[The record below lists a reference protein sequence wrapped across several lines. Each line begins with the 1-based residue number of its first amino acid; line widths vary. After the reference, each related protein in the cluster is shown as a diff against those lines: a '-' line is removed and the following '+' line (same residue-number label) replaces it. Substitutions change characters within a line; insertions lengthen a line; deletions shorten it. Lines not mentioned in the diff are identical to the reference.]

1 MPLAHVL
8 KNLGLKSAMVV
19 HGAGGVDELSLAGE
33 NKTAYLKDGEVR
45 EFNFSAEDAGLKS
58 APLESILGGA
68 PEENKEITLDILK
81 GTKGPKRDV
90 ILLNSAAAFL
100 VENKVE
106 SLEEGVKLA
115 AELIDSGQAMQK
127 LEELIE
133 CSNSFDNNSRAVS

>member
-19 HGAGGVDELSLAGE
+19 HGAGGVDELSLAGK

-58 APLESILGGA
+58 APLESILGGD
-68 PEENKEITLDILK
+68 PEENKKITLDILK
-81 GTKGPKRDV
+81 GKKGPKRDV
-90 ILLNSAAAFL
+90 ILLNTAAAFL

-106 SLEEGVKLA
+106 KLQEGVKLA
-115 AELIDSGQAMQK
+115 AKLIDSGQAMQK